1 MTSDRRLV
9 RWATTSARVV
19 AGSVVAGAV
28 VVGTVAGIA
37 APWPTLTATPVRVQ
51 ATPAPSDTVLACD
64 GPLLALGRTAEQA
77 GALTAAA
84 GQQVVSGPAGS
95 DATTSALSG
104 STPDGSGDAT
114 ALRAQPRDGAAAPL
128 AAAGSATATSEDLIG
143 FSASA
148 CRTPLA
154 ESWLVAGA
162 STTGANDLV
171 VLGNPGD
178 VPATV
183 QLSVYGAQGVST
195 PPGGSNIVVPPGGQ
209 RVVPLA
215 GLLLGEES
223 PVVRVVASGAPVHAS
238 LQASLTRLLL
248 PGGVDQVAPSAQA
261 DTRLVIPGVQILTA
275 GGSEAGTVLRLL
287 APGADATAT
296 VTLTPVGAGA
306 ASGAPRQVPL
316 EAGKPTSLDLS
327 GVDAGAYTVEVTADQ
342 PLVGG
347 AWSTTGFG
355 EGADF
360 AWYAPSPAFAVPS
373 AVAVATGAGAALV
386 ITAEPGSGDVT
397 ATLTPIDGGEPLTL
411 AVPSGAT
418 ASLAVAAGVYTLDPG
433 GAVRAAVTYT
443 STGALAGYPL
453 WPATS
458 AESAVTV
465 LP

>member
-19 AGSVVAGAV
+19 AGSAVAAAV

-37 APWPTLTATPVRVQ
+37 APWPTLTATPVRVE
-51 ATPAPSDTVLACD
+51 ATPAASDTVLACD

-77 GALTAAA
+77 GALSAAA
-84 GQQVVSGPAGS
+84 AQQVVSGPAGS
-95 DATTSALSG
+95 QAATGALTG

-114 ALRAQPRDGAAAPL
+114 ALRAQPIDGAPAPL
-128 AAAGSATATSEDLIG
+128 AAAGSATATSADLIG
-143 FSASA
+143 FAASA
-148 CRTPLA
+148 CRPPLP

-195 PPGGSNIVVPPGGQ
+195 PPGGSDIVVPAGGQ

-238 LQASLTRLLL
+238 MQTSLTRLLL
-248 PGGVDQVAPSAQA
+248 PGGVDQVAPAAQA
-261 DTRLVIPGVQILTA
+261 DTRVVFPGVQILTS

-287 APGADATAT
+287 SPGANATAT
-296 VTLTPVGAGA
+296 VTLTPVAAGA
-306 ASGAPRQVPL
+306 VAGTARQVPL

-327 GVDAGAYTVEVTADQ
+327 GVDAGAYTIDVTADQ
-342 PLVGG
+342 PVVGG
-347 AWSTTGFG
+347 VWSTTGFG

-360 AWYAPSPAFAVPS
+360 AWYSPSPTIAVPS
-373 AVAVATGAGAALV
+373 TVAVAAGAGAALV
-386 ITAEPGSGDVT
+386 LTTDPGSGERT
-397 ATLTPIDGGEPLTL
+397 ATLTPVEGGDPITLVVPDGGS
-411 AVPSGAT
+411 V
-418 ASLAVAAGVYTLDPG
+418 SLAVAAGVYTLDPG
-433 GAVRAAVTYT
+433 GAVRAALTYT
-443 STGALAGYPL
+443 STGALAAYPL
-453 WPATS
+453 WPANTAAS
-458 AESAVTV
+458 AITV